1 MHPITVVLSAN
12 IRMVLSVFVGGNTVV
27 GEQGVEDGAEDTS
40 LWSASVCDN
49 AG

>member
-1 MHPITVVLSAN
+1 MGGDTVVS
-12 IRMVLSVFVGGNTVV
+12 
-27 GEQGVEDGAEDTS
+27 EQGVEDGAEDAS